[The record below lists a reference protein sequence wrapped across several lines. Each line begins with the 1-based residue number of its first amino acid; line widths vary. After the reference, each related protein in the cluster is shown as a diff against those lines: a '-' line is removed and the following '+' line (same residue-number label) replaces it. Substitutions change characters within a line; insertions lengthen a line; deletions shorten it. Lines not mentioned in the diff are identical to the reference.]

1 MSSKTNKKG
10 LEPNKNR
17 ELGQPVPPLEKLY
30 EKSANKEQASK
41 LWTGQK
47 INFGG
52 KMLARPPAKSR
63 IVKEALYNTGA
74 KRVFDR
80 HTGSGRPLKEAPKKS
95 GAGGHNW
102 GWPGIEIGVELASKE
117 ELRQL
122 DRQFNPTAPDA
133 DEEPHQWKETEADE
147 EWEGEHGAE
156 FDDMEGLTGWEYSI
170 AGEER
175 AQTWPGYWQ
184 GLEGVRTLYG
194 DQLGA
199 DEFTTNADLPH
210 ATWQFG
216 ANFMAEQHGIEGEEL
231 EKEDREK
238 RVALKVGGP
247 PQWAEK
253 VAWGHKESERAAFE
267 GVPVIPWGEEPERT
281 NPLTRG
287 IADEGR
293 APASRGA
300 GGELPDE
307 GPLGLEAERLMSSSR
322 REEAPA
328 SFINRDIKTV
338 VMKEGGIAEKIGEGK
353 GGEETMREVLEA
365 MKQQGQP
372 TRFEIGENI
381 SLPSS

>member
-10 LEPNKNR
+10 EQTSKNR
-17 ELGQPVPPLEKLY
+17 ELVQPLDEQFT
-30 EKSANKEQASK
+30 NKQPASK
-41 LWTGQK
+41 VWTGQK

-80 HTGSGRPLKEAPKKS
+80 HTGSGRPLKEPPKKS

-133 DEEPHQWKETEADE
+133 DEEPQQWREADADE
-147 EWEGEHGAE
+147 EWEGEYGAE
-156 FDDMEGLTGWEYSI
+156 FDDMQGLTGWEYSI

-175 AQTWPGYWQ
+175 AQAWPGYWQ
-184 GLEGVRTLYG
+184 GLEAVRTLFG
-194 DQLGA
+194 DTLTS
-199 DEFTTNADLPH
+199 DEFTKDDELPH
-210 ATWQFG
+210 GTWQFG
-216 ANFMAEQHGIEGEEL
+216 ANFMAEHGTWSEEA
-231 EKEDREK
+231 EKSEREK

-287 IADEGR
+287 IGDEAR
-293 APASRGA
+293 TPASRGA
-300 GGELPDE
+300 GGKLPDE
-307 GPLGLEAERLMSSSR
+307 GPLGLEAERLMSSGR
-322 REEAPA
+322 REAPA
-328 SFINRDIKTV
+328 SFINRDIETV
-338 VMKEGGIAEKIGEGK
+338 VMKEGRIAEKIGEGK
-353 GGEETMREVLEA
+353 GGQETMREVLET
-365 MKQQGQP
+365 MKKQGQP
-372 TRFEIGENI
+372 TRFEIGGNI